1 MVIVPNP
8 AALKVWQLNFAF
20 NDVGKNVWERTFS
33 AVESG
38 HGSNLEGGGGFVLHQ
53 YLGHGFVVV
62 FGFNYRDGNVGLV
75 KQRIV
80 RAKHGAL
87 IAVRFIA
94 TYRHT
99 AYTQRVFAKN
109 LVVNVPACTRY
120 GGADELF
127 ADVDF
132 GELFLIQ
139 KSARW
144 PILKLIGNKLFLTIL
159 VTL

>member
-62 FGFNYRDGNVGLV
+62 FGLDHRNGNVGFV
-75 KQRIV
+75 EQSVVSTQNR
-80 RAKHGAL
+80 AL
-87 IAVRFIA
+87 ITVRFIA
-94 TYRHT
+94 PHRHA
-99 AYTQRVFAKN
+99 AYAQRVFAIN
-109 LVVNVPACTRY
+109 LVMNVPARMRN

-139 KSARW
+139 KGSR
-144 PILKLIGNKLFLTIL
+144 
-159 VTL
+159 